1 MRKDRKIEELVTH
14 PDVSVFAELEFAL
27 EEAEF
32 MFKSTGKAHSVV
44 ALPDKKGTIEEYLV
58 MEKSR
63 AVATAAFILETF
75 IAIDEGKASE
85 AH

>member
-1 MRKDRKIEELVTH
+1 
-14 PDVSVFAELEFAL
+14 
-27 EEAEF
+27 
-32 MFKSTGKAHSVV
+32 
-44 ALPDKKGTIEEYLV
+44 

>member
-1 MRKDRKIEELVTH
+1 MDKLTKKELSNMTT
-14 PDVSVFAELEFAL
+14 FTELEFAL
-27 EEAEF
+27 EKAEF
-32 MFKSTGKAHSVV
+32 LFKSTGRAHSVV